1 MDGYLFVALLPS
13 PCVLGTVLGT
23 VKKVKLE
30 IGQESDGELEEGAC
44 SGKVSVCDTKGSE
57 GERLLGQG
65 IPALRP

>member
-30 IGQESDGELEEGAC
+30 IGQESDGELEEG
-44 SGKVSVCDTKGSE
+44 GVFRE
-57 GERLLGQG
+57 GLCV
-65 IPALRP
+65 